1 MAKFLSRRS
10 YRVGKS
16 ATGLGLFANV
26 PIAKGTRII
35 RYWGPKLT
43 SQQADA
49 RDNKY
54 MFEINSRWTIDGS
67 IRRNTARY
75 VNHACRPNAESD
87 IIGHLVLIRAIKNI
101 APGEEITYDYGKDY
115 FNTYI
120 KPIGCKCASCVA
132 KRKRERAEAREK
144 ARRAK
149 MRAARKA
156 EKSKQQAGGID
167 GVAKGRGTKKVVPAG
182 TKKQP
187 RRKAARTGK
196 TRPPAKAGA
205 AAKSRPVKKK
215 TARVLPRAA

>member
-75 VNHACRPNAESD
+75 INHACRPNAESD
-87 IIGHLVLIRAIKNI
+87 IIGHLVLIRATKNI

-120 KPIGCKCASCVA
+120 KPIGCKCVSCVA

-144 ARRAK
+144 LRRAK
-149 MRAARKA
+149 LRAARKA
-156 EKSKQQAGGID
+156 EESKQQADRID
-167 GVAKGRGTKKVVPAG
+167 GAAKGRGAKKAARTG

-187 RRKAARTGK
+187 RGKATHAGKARSA
-196 TRPPAKAGA
+196 P
-205 AAKSRPVKKK
+205 KSRAAPKSRSAKKK
-215 TARVLPRAA
+215 AARVLPRAA